1 MEFAGP
7 FCFGLVMGFVTHRT
21 LRHVDQHR
29 VSDIAAVL
37 AAVGGGGIISLFSLD
52 SGRFDTYA
60 VGLAAGFVIY
70 LVLALALPEGQT
82 DKFLGSD

>member
-21 LRHVDQHR
+21 LRHIDQHR
-29 VSDIAAVL
+29 ISDIAAVL
-37 AAVGGGGIISLFSLD
+37 AAVGGGGIISLFSPD
-52 SGRFDTYA
+52 SGRFDTYS

-70 LVLALALPEGQT
+70 LVLSLVLPEET
-82 DKFLGSD
+82 ADKFLGSD